1 MYRIQ
6 DDYLGTWPFRIA
18 NGGTVER
25 YHRVKGQWIPLI
37 GIKDSIGYMIVTY
50 KSEGQPRVYAK
61 VHRIVWQTYNG
72 VIPKEM
78 EIDHIDGDKTNN
90 NIANLRLVTHQENM
104 KLAHDRLGNLGNWA
118 VKHSKITLGQMDLL
132 LAMPE
137 GWRCLKWLAVRWDMS
152 KFSLGNIRAKAK
164 RENDPRYLQ
173 TL

>member
-1 MYRIQ
+1 
-6 DDYLGTWPFRIA
+6 
-18 NGGTVER
+18 
-25 YHRVKGQWIPLI
+25 
-37 GIKDSIGYMIVTY
+37 
-50 KSEGQPRVYAK
+50 
-61 VHRIVWQTYNG
+61 
-72 VIPKEM
+72 M

-104 KLAHDRLGNLGNWA
+104 KLAHNRLGNWA